1 MSKTGC
7 LMFIRIEEGV
17 YMFGTKRTS
26 AKIVNDS
33 LLLRVGGGYMNIE
46 EFVRQYNDKEK
57 EKLEILRTKP
67 EYLQKRFNFEYL
79 DEFAES

>member
-1 MSKTGC
+1 
-7 LMFIRIEEGV
+7 MFIRIEEGV